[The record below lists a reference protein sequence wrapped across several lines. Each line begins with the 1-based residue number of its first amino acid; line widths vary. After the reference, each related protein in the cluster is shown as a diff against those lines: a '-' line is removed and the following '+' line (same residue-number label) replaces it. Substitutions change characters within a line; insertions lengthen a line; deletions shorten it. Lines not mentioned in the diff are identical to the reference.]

1 MNTNYIPHLNINFIL
16 RISLINITTEKQ
28 LQLNTFYDTK
38 IYLACSGHSS
48 SKLKHKPIATV
59 PGS

>member
-1 MNTNYIPHLNINFIL
+1 MNTNYISHLNINKL

-38 IYLACSGHSS
+38 IYLACSGGSL